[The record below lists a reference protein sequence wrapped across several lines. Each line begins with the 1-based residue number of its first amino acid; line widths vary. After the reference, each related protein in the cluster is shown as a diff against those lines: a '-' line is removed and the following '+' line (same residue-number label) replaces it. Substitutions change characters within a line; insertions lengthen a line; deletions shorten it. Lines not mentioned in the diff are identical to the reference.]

1 MISGSGSEW
10 VKYKYKIDNSDNMS
24 RKLAEME
31 DGSKKY
37 FVFDRNEY
45 VQIEKYRR
53 SMVTGELEHDPI
65 TIELYPKELLSEAL
79 DNE

>member
-1 MISGSGSEW
+1 
-10 VKYKYKIDNSDNMS
+10 MS

-31 DGSKKY
+31 DGNKKY

-53 SMVTGELEHDPI
+53 SMVTDKLESDPI
-65 TIELYPKELLSEAL
+65 SIGLYPKELLWEAL

>member
-1 MISGSGSEW
+1 
-10 VKYKYKIDNSDNMS
+10 MS

-31 DGSKKY
+31 DGNKKY

-53 SMVTGELEHDPI
+53 SMVTDKLESDPI
-65 TIELYPKELLSEAL
+65 SIELYPKELLSEAL

>member
-1 MISGSGSEW
+1 
-10 VKYKYKIDNSDNMS
+10 MS

-31 DGSKKY
+31 DGNKKY

-53 SMVTGELEHDPI
+53 SMVTDELESDPI
-65 TIELYPKELLSEAL
+65 SIELYPKELLLGAL
-79 DNE
+79 EDD

>member
-1 MISGSGSEW
+1 
-10 VKYKYKIDNSDNMS
+10 MS
-24 RKLAEME
+24 RKLAELE
-31 DGSKKY
+31 DGNKKY

-53 SMVTGELEHDPI
+53 SMVTGELEDDPI

-79 DNE
+79 EDE

>member
-1 MISGSGSEW
+1 
-10 VKYKYKIDNSDNMS
+10 MS

-31 DGSKKY
+31 DGNKKY

-53 SMVTGELEHDPI
+53 SMVTDKLESDPI